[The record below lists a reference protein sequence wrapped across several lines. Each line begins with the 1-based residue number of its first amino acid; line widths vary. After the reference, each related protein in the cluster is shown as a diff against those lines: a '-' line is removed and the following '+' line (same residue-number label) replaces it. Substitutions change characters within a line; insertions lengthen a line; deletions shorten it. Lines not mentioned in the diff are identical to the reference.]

1 MYIIPLPLGKFPIHV
16 LFTTKPLLSKIKSP
30 QKPPRNG
37 TREKTRARRP
47 RPCQRPLPRWH
58 DPICPSPLSRLS
70 LATLPPTLQFQN
82 RRGSLFGFTPY
93 YACIA
98 TMVLTA
104 SAHHVFWQ
112 LYISEQ
118 VMPTS
123 FALIVCTFNTVMN
136 ASNVGMSL
144 WGLASNA
151 PAVQNSILWGSW
163 TRVLGLGMFY
173 LGSFVETFA
182 NLQRKMFK
190 DQPVNKGK
198 VYMGGLFG
206 MARHINFGGYLI
218 WRTGFA
224 IFGGGLPWG
233 TVIVSYFLWYFSNV
247 GVPALDAYCSERVR
261 NTYSVPRLLP

>member
-1 MYIIPLPLGKFPIHV
+1 MASEK
-16 LFTTKPLLSKIKSP
+16 KPSVDGP
-30 QKPPRNG
+30 G
-37 TREKTRARRP
+37 RAKG
-47 RPCQRPLPRWH
+47 
-58 DPICPSPLSRLS
+58 PSPVGTTLFVLLRS
-70 LATLPPTLQFQN
+70 LDFPLQLYLL
-82 RRGSLFGFTPY
+82 RSSSKTSGESLFGFTPY

-104 SAHHVFWQ
+104 SARHVFWQ
-112 LYISEQ
+112 LFISEQ
-118 VMPTS
+118 VMPPS
-123 FALIVCTFNTVMN
+123 FALIACTFNTVMN

-151 PAVQNSILWGSW
+151 PVVQNSILWGSW
-163 TRVLGLGMFY
+163 TRALGLGMFC

-182 NLQRKMFK
+182 DLQRKMFK
-190 DQPVNKGK
+190 DQPANKGK

-206 MARHINFGGYLI
+206 KARHINFGGYLI
-218 WRTGFA
+218 WRAGFA

-233 TVIVSYFLWYFSNV
+233 TVIVSYFLWYFSNL